1 MKLKRYACIWDRV
14 DVSSLCVW
22 TQERYDTM
30 EWSERIWV
38 TKPLVQLK
46 DKSKAA
52 SIWDGMSKWFR
63 VLVSLLFNHKLCMC
77 LSWREEK
84 EARKSCISKL
94 YKGKLKKHVKFKA
107 VHFVDFNG
115 LMVPLKLN
123 ISFEA
128 IQCMYICFYGPYLL
142 LSSWASLNKTLDKHH
157 HAYSNHVFPFLLIFV
172 FIIALRKQGYV
183 LCLRLFTHMYLN
195 GRYNLCLQQ
204 LFIGPGTKN
213 GLKNLCV
220 ASLS

>member
-1 MKLKRYACIWDRV
+1 MQLKRYACIWDRV

-77 LSWREEK
+77 LKKRKLGRVVLASCTKVSLKNMLNLKLSTLLILMDWWCHSNLTFHSKQSNVCIYVSMDLISSLTAGPVSTKLWTNTITHTAIMSFHFSWFLYSLSRWGSK
-84 EARKSCISKL
+84 VMFSVSVCLPICI
-94 YKGKLKKHVKFKA
+94 
-107 VHFVDFNG
+107 
-115 LMVPLKLN
+115 LMVDITCVCN
-123 ISFEA
+123 S
-128 IQCMYICFYGPYLL
+128 
-142 LSSWASLNKTLDKHH
+142 
-157 HAYSNHVFPFLLIFV
+157 FLLDP
-172 FIIALRKQGYV
+172 ALKTDWR
-183 LCLRLFTHMYLN
+183 T
-195 GRYNLCLQQ
+195 
-204 LFIGPGTKN
+204 
-213 GLKNLCV
+213 CV
-220 ASLS
+220 WLALAS

>member
-142 LSSWASLNKTLDKHH
+142 LSSWASLCFGQTPSRIQQSCLSISLDFCIHYRVEE
-157 HAYSNHVFPFLLIFV
+157 A
-172 FIIALRKQGYV
+172 R
-183 LCLRLFTHMYLN
+183 LC
-195 GRYNLCLQQ
+195 
-204 LFIGPGTKN
+204 
-213 GLKNLCV
+213 
-220 ASLS
+220 SLSPFVYPYVS